1 MGDRL
6 RWIGNRLA
14 DIGKGLVDAF
24 LRDNKVLPPVLAVV
38 GLFVVA
44 WILAGVFMGGPD
56 QSPVA
61 HKADL
66 AQSNDAPGPEPAA
79 PGVENRDVDS
89 FSAYRSKDPFRELL
103 APEETNLESTTEQT
117 TSDDR
122 STRMAR
128 RNGPS
133 AGGGATDTD
142 GDGVPDRRE
151 RAAGTDPNNSD
162 TDGDGRPDGTDT
174 TDGDDGSAG
183 GGAAGG
189 GAAGGRAGKG
199 AQNGTGDRGG
209 AQDDGGLLN
218 SGGVLP
224 LP

>member
-6 RWIGNRLA
+6 RWIGSRLA
-14 DIGKGLVDAF
+14 DLGKGFVDAF
-24 LRDNKVLPPVLAVV
+24 LRDNKVLPPVLAVLA
-38 GLFVVA
+38 LFVVA
-44 WILAGVFMGGPD
+44 WILAGVFMGGAD
-56 QSPVA
+56 QNPVA

-103 APEETNLESTTEQT
+103 APEETNLEGSTERT
-117 TSDDR
+117 TPDDR
-122 STRMAR
+122 SNRKSR

-133 AGGGATDTD
+133 AESNATDTD

-151 RAAGTDPNNSD
+151 RTAGTDPNNPD

-174 TDGDDGSAG
+174 TGG

-189 GAAGGRAGKG
+189 GAAGGRTGTG
-199 AQNGTGDRGG
+199 GQNGTGGRAGG
-209 AQDDGGLLN
+209 RDGGGLLN

>member
-6 RWIGNRLA
+6 RWIGSRLA
-14 DIGKGLVDAF
+14 DLGKGFVDAF
-24 LRDNKVLPPVLAVV
+24 LRDNKVLPPVLAVLA
-38 GLFVVA
+38 LFVVA
-44 WILAGVFMGGPD
+44 WILAGVFMGGAD
-56 QSPVA
+56 QNPVA

-103 APEETNLESTTEQT
+103 APEETNLEGSTERT
-117 TSDDR
+117 TPDDR
-122 STRMAR
+122 SNRKSR

-133 AGGGATDTD
+133 ARGNATDTD

-151 RAAGTDPNNSD
+151 RTAGTDPNNPD

-174 TDGDDGSAG
+174 TGG

-189 GAAGGRAGKG
+189 GAAGGRTGTG
-199 AQNGTGDRGG
+199 GQNGTGGRAGG
-209 AQDDGGLLN
+209 KDGGGLLN

>member
-6 RWIGNRLA
+6 RWIGNRLG
-14 DIGKGLVDAF
+14 DLGKGLVDAF

-122 STRMAR
+122 SNRRAR

-151 RAAGTDPNNSD
+151 RAAGTDPNNSG
-162 TDGDGRPDGTDT
+162 TDGDGRPDDTDT
-174 TDGDDGSAG
+174 TGG
-183 GGAAGG
+183 GGAP
-189 GAAGGRAGKG
+189 GGRAG
-199 AQNGTGDRGG
+199 TGG
-209 AQDDGGLLN
+209 QDGGGLLN
-218 SGGVLP
+218 SGGILP
-224 LP
+224 PP

>member
-117 TSDDR
+117 TPDDR
-122 STRMAR
+122 PNRNSR
-128 RNGPS
+128 RNDTS
-133 AGGGATDTD
+133 SGGGATDTD

-151 RAAGTDPNNSD
+151 RAAGTDPNSSD
-162 TDGDGRPDGTDT
+162 TDGDGRPDGSDT
-174 TDGDDGSAG
+174 SD
-183 GGAAGG
+183 GG
-189 GAAGGRAGKG
+189 GAAGGRAGG
-199 AQNGTGDRGG
+199 TGGQNGTGGRAGG
-209 AQDDGGLLN
+209 KDSGGLLD
-218 SGGVLP
+218 SGGILP
-224 LP
+224 PP